1 MYKLIGQSKNIY
13 FRCCLICYFQ
23 FRGGSTRLS
32 KLQTDGDQVIII
44 TKLSDFFKVSV
55 LVKSLFPEVTF
66 ECCQLAT
73 ISGIIFPFFPRC
85 LLFSQKEY
93 SNQKTYVA
101 KVNGSIHRTF
111 WGSPDHVC
119 FYRWCGVAGR
129 AALQSVCECPQHQ
142 QAGIS
147 VLNLTNLPLY

>member
-66 ECCQLAT
+66 ECCQWPLFLALF
-73 ISGIIFPFFPRC
+73 SHFFPVVY
-85 LLFSQKEY
+85 FSHRRSTQIKKPMQQKL
-93 SNQKTYVA
+93 TGA
-101 KVNGSIHRTF
+101 SIGHFGAPLIMSAFT
-111 WGSPDHVC
+111 G
-119 FYRWCGVAGR
+119 GV
-129 AALQSVCECPQHQ
+129 VQ
-142 QAGIS
+142 QAVRRFS
-147 VLNLTNLPLY
+147 RFVSAPSTNRLVFLS